1 MALTRLTRSS
11 SSIDPLKQLG
21 RVISDLLPHQGL
33 PLIDKVRRWSDRL
46 LVLAALMMGWAGGN
60 SLGERFAL
68 ARACLLEIHP
78 TRKRPGAGY
87 NGFIDA
93 LARHSTRLLNILTD
107 VFRRRMLELAGTEYR
122 LFGFIVFGV
131 DGTKIQL
138 PRSDANFEHF
148 GIANK
153 KHSSPEML
161 LCGLFH
167 VATRTLWAFARDVA
181 KGSERSLFA
190 SMLPCLPGNSLVLA
204 DAGFVGWN
212 TMAALIDA
220 GQHFVIRCGA
230 NVRLLRE
237 LGHAEEHGDIVYLW
251 PVKQQ
256 KKQVPPIML
265 RRVIVRDG
273 QRRCMCLLSNV
284 LDAKRLS
291 DKQIIQLYAMRWH
304 VEVSYRWLKQSLNG
318 RKMLSTSAAHAGL
331 EMDWTLMSLWALTL
345 ISLAQGIP
353 PQQLSVAGLL
363 RTVRAAMTQRRLP
376 GRRRLTA
383 QLRRMR
389 RDSYG
394 RRSGKSKRHWPRRA
408 RVHRCGMPKT
418 RMANT
423 NEIKIFQCISARAA

>member
-1 MALTRLTRSS
+1 
-11 SSIDPLKQLG
+11 
-21 RVISDLLPHQGL
+21 
-33 PLIDKVRRWSDRL
+33 
-46 LVLAALMMGWAGGN
+46 
-60 SLGERFAL
+60 
-68 ARACLLEIHP
+68 
-78 TRKRPGAGY
+78 
-87 NGFIDA
+87 
-93 LARHSTRLLNILTD
+93 
-107 VFRRRMLELAGTEYR
+107 
-122 LFGFIVFGV
+122 
-131 DGTKIQL
+131 
-138 PRSDANFEHF
+138 
-148 GIANK
+148 
-153 KHSSPEML
+153 
-161 LCGLFH
+161 
-167 VATRTLWAFARDVA
+167 
-181 KGSERSLFA
+181 
-190 SMLPCLPGNSLVLA
+190 
-204 DAGFVGWN
+204 
-212 TMAALIDA
+212 
-220 GQHFVIRCGA
+220 
-230 NVRLLRE
+230 
-237 LGHAEEHGDIVYLW
+237 
-251 PVKQQ
+251 
-256 KKQVPPIML
+256 
-265 RRVIVRDG
+265 
-273 QRRCMCLLSNV
+273 MCLLSNV